1 MKVFLTTQAKV
12 EDIVQ
17 IELHKSPSGL
27 LAGLLGRWLV
37 GHEKKSNTKSPYY
50 AGCKGFPALF
60 LALCLRDSSSA
71 QWSISIDLQQL

>member
-1 MKVFLTTQAKV
+1 MSNWKTSFSERKKLIKTVKVFLPTQAKV
-12 EDIVQ
+12 EDTVQ

-37 GHEKKSNTKSPYY
+37 GQEKKSDTKSPYC

-60 LALCLRDSSSA
+60 LA
-71 QWSISIDLQQL
+71 